1 MLNMIKLNFMEL
13 LKFLYHIIIK
23 LIRLRQWTAS
33 YMVPRALKPRSIS
46 TKIVTGIA
54 ISHLFSRDLW
64 VWWHVGKYYSS
75 ETSTLITTTFYN
87 TFLSIFVMLSLLLL
101 NLLPGKIWVVCM
113 GTNSTKNLWIS
124 RHLFLP
130 RPSSSKQCSILNPSF
145 NSVTSFCD
153 ELSANFQSL

>member
-1 MLNMIKLNFMEL
+1 MSFWEGIDTLDFQEHHMLNMIKLNFMEL

-33 YMVPRALKPRSIS
+33 YMEPRALKPRSIS

-101 NLLPGKIWVVCM
+101 NLLPGKIWVVCI
-113 GTNSTKNLWIS
+113 WAQI
-124 RHLFLP
+124 P
-130 RPSSSKQCSILNPSF
+130 RKTSGYHDICSSHVLQVVNNVLY
-145 NSVTSFCD
+145 
-153 ELSANFQSL
+153 